1 MSMLVTMKSV
11 FELKVEET
19 SDSGLVATMLIDGK
33 PFGDDCVDLAELR
46 KSAIV
51 SGAYDLQT
59 CGCGTP
65 QCAGFWEPI
74 FVQHDG
80 DVIRWEFDGRH
91 HPVPIKDDDD
101 DAKLTVVRYEFDRMQ
116 YISEIREK
124 FAWLT
129 KHKDRGSLG
138 PHGFNPGI
146 LDERF
151 PDPSLHLMPFSL
163 EARIVVGY
171 TSNFHQPWVWVE
183 GDPDIYP
190 RQLLPTGEM
199 WSMFGHWSL
208 MWDSRHYDLGQ
219 CISRKDSSVFV
230 LLDDVTV
237 SECNREVEDLS
248 RAIHNFWG
256 SAVSVFWER
265 IEEISRSSVVRIQVS
280 SFRG

>member
-1 MSMLVTMKSV
+1 MICL
-11 FELKVEET
+11 
-19 SDSGLVATMLIDGK
+19 ATINL
-33 PFGDDCVDLAELR
+33 PTPNLR
-46 KSAIV
+46 RLLFSLFL
-51 SGAYDLQT
+51 SEDQ
-59 CGCGTP
+59 GCLP
-65 QCAGFWEPI
+65 RKA
-74 FVQHDG
+74 
-80 DVIRWEFDGRH
+80 
-91 HPVPIKDDDD
+91 
-101 DAKLTVVRYEFDRMQ
+101 AM
-116 YISEIREK
+116 
-124 FAWLT
+124 
-129 KHKDRGSLG
+129 
-138 PHGFNPGI
+138 N
-146 LDERF
+146 
-151 PDPSLHLMPFSL
+151 PFSPG
-163 EARIVVGY
+163 ARIVVGY